1 MPNRV
6 FCPEQVGHVLT
17 GVRGGEK
24 LAVLFLDLD
33 KFKGVNDTLGHQG
46 GDELRKTVA
55 GRLQGCVRETDIV
68 ARLGGDEFA
77 IVQTDVTDAS
87 AVTELAERIH
97 GVLRQFC
104 ELQGNRFSMDA
115 SIGIAMAP
123 VDGTDA
129 DLLLKNAELAM

>member
-1 MPNRV
+1 LTNLPNRV
-6 FCPEQVGHVLT
+6 FFREQLDQALKR
-17 GVRGGEK
+17 VRRGEK

-33 KFKGVNDTLGHQG
+33 KFKDVNDTLGHQG
-46 GDELRKTVA
+46 GDELLKTVA

-77 IVQTDVTDAS
+77 IVLTDVTDEG

-104 ELQGNRFSMDA
+104 ELEGSRFSIDA
-115 SIGIAMAP
+115 SIGIAMA
-123 VDGTDA
+123 
-129 DLLLKNAELAM
+129 